1 MGFFKNVFGGLFGSD
16 ETVEE
21 RNCRSEEL
29 RRKIERDGAYIQNL
43 RLGRSWVLP
52 QFVDLAFNRFG
63 GFSKEKYVEGV
74 KNLGTEKVWN
84 LMLRNYKVL
93 CAHPDA
99 ERSLWW
105 TKEVALKLV
114 VNDYAGMERFIDS
127 MLRSPLRKCSGGY
140 YIHLRKGM
148 FFVDE
153 PDPKSKW
160 NKSNSTTV
168 EMLKARMRGLVSL
181 VRSASSPKDLYD
193 ALVEYDRNRI
203 SFEPELFGSEWPE
216 EFVNAYIGDGVYCSM
231 MTMVKYL
238 GLCFK
243 DDSGKTLTRD
253 ECIDIILRKAARST
267 GMELLD
273 FCAEKFFGGSRGVFD
288 YFKYKRG
295 GYVS

>member
-1 MGFFKNVFGGLFGSD
+1 MGLFKSVFGRRSGSD
-16 ETVEE
+16 ETAEE

-29 RRKIERDGAYIQNL
+29 RRKIECDGAYIQNL

-52 QFVDLAFNRFG
+52 QFIDQAFNKFG
-63 GFSKEKYVEGV
+63 RFSKEKYLESV
-74 KNLGTEKVWN
+74 KNLGLDRVWC
-84 LMLRNYKVL
+84 LMLRNYKEL

-105 TKEVALKLV
+105 TKEVALKMV
-114 VNDYAGMERFIDS
+114 VYDYAGMERFIES

-140 YIHLRKGM
+140 YIHLREGM
-148 FFVDE
+148 FFVDG

-181 VRSASSPKDLYD
+181 VKSASSPKDLYD

-203 SFEPELFGSEWPE
+203 SFEPELFGLEWPE
-216 EFVNAYIGDGVYCSM
+216 EFVNAYIGDGAYCSM

-243 DDSGKTLTRD
+243 DDSGKTFTRD
-253 ECIDIILRKAARST
+253 ECIDMILRKAARST

-273 FCAEKFFGGSRGVFD
+273 FCAENFFAGPSAVFD
-288 YFKYKRG
+288 YFKYKKG